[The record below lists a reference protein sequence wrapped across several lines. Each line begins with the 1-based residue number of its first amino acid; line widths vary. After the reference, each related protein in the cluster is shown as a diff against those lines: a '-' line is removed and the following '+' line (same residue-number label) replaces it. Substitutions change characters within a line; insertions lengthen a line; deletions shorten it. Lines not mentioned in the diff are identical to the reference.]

1 MNKAEDFKKQLLELL
16 KKEAF
21 KKGEIV
27 LSSGKTSSFYID
39 ARIIT
44 LSAKGAYLTASI
56 ILDLLK
62 GQKIEAIGGPTIG
75 ADPIVGALAA
85 ISFIKKKPLKT
96 FIIRKAAKVHGTKR
110 KIEGPNLKRNS
121 RLVLVDDV
129 ATSGQSLID
138 SLQMLRGE
146 GFRVDVAICIVD
158 RQEGAEDALLEKNC
172 KLIHIF
178 TPEDFGIVGNTLA
191 R

>member
-1 MNKAEDFKKQLLELL
+1 MDLKRQLLNLL

-21 KKGEIV
+21 KEGNIV

-39 ARIIT
+39 ARVVT
-44 LSAKGAYLTASI
+44 LSAEGAYLTASI

-62 GQKIEAIGGPTIG
+62 GQEIEAVGGPTIG

-85 ISFIKKKPLKT
+85 ISFIKESPLKT
-96 FIIRKAAKVHGTKR
+96 FIIRKSAKVHGTKR
-110 KIEGPNLKRNS
+110 QIEGPNLKINS

-138 SLQMLRGE
+138 SLEMLRAE
-146 GFRVDVAICIVD
+146 GFQVDTAVCIVD
-158 RQEGAEDALLEKNC
+158 RQEGAEEALIQKNC

-178 TPEDFGIVGNTLA
+178 TPKDFGIKT
-191 R
+191 